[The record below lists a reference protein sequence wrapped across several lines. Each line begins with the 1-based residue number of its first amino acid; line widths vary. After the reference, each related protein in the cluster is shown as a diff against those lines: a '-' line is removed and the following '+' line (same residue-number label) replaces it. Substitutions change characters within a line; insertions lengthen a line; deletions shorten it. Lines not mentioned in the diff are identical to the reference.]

1 MFSERGWER
10 FEEGSA
16 AEGAEEGGVR
26 EGTQLHQP
34 HRGGAANSWRQDSGE
49 ETEGG
54 GRGPA
59 KGTAETAL

>member
-34 HRGGAANSWRQDSGE
+34 HRGGATNSWRQDSGE